1 MNKTKL
7 LSVFIICLFL
17 KFIWFD
23 LIWCL
28 DTTFKSFSYPQTY
41 LVKFMLASLLAVPL
55 VFIRSK
61 WYAVITGS
69 LLDLLLIANLMY
81 FRTYY
86 TAIPSDSYL
95 LISNLSGFTSSVLAS
110 FRWID
115 LGFPMLTILF
125 LILTRNHSLFIFKTG
140 KRKTLIFLGKCILI
154 PFLITGGIVLISGGY
169 KKAYDSLLV
178 HSQTC
183 GTPMYTIFGTLY
195 YEHVRDKQDYTPE
208 VKKEIDDFLASR
220 PLHKPLPFEVEERN
234 NCIIILAESF
244 ESWVLE
250 REVEG
255 KEITPRLNRLLK
267 EPNVLYAPYMQTQ
280 VRGGRSID
288 AQLMLNT
295 GLLPLTF
302 GVYSARFPHN
312 YYPSLEKALRQKYP
326 CGKASCFTVDKK
338 VVWNQA
344 VVARSFGFDLLLDK
358 PFWVLDEKT
367 GPMHKLGDASFLR
380 QCAEKMASEQIIP
393 TDGHSLV
400 QCVTYSGHHP
410 FIIPDELKRISFT
423 MDMPKMLNDYLTIAN
438 YTDDAIGTFI
448 DLLRSQ
454 EKFAKTMIVITG
466 DHEGLAESRSHLCN
480 SDAGKGMVAT
490 DKFTP
495 FIVINSPV
503 ELRYEEVMGQIDMY
517 PTLLNLLG
525 LDDYFWTGMGQ
536 SILDPDKK
544 KFAISFSQEVIGNTE
559 GVSAQEIEFARKAW
573 DISDRM
579 ISCDYFA
586 R

>member
-1 MNKTKL
+1 MFNQDNKSLKSGSHTHSYEQNKATHGIHHL
-7 LSVFIICLFL
+7 PVSKVHLVRPHLVYGYHFQVVFVPADLSGQVYAGVAACRPPCL
-17 KFIWFD
+17 
-23 LIWCL
+23 
-28 DTTFKSFSYPQTY
+28 YPLQ
-41 LVKFMLASLLAVPL
+41 VVCGDHGQFA
-55 VFIRSK
+55 RS
-61 WYAVITGS
+61 A
-69 LLDLLLIANLMY
+69 
-81 FRTYY
+81 
-86 TAIPSDSYL
+86 SDS
-95 LISNLSGFTSSVLAS
+95 
-110 FRWID
+110 
-115 LGFPMLTILF
+115 
-125 LILTRNHSLFIFKTG
+125 
-140 KRKTLIFLGKCILI
+140 
-154 PFLITGGIVLISGGY
+154 
-169 KKAYDSLLV
+169 
-178 HSQTC
+178 
-183 GTPMYTIFGTLY
+183 
-195 YEHVRDKQDYTPE
+195 
-208 VKKEIDDFLASR
+208 
-220 PLHKPLPFEVEERN
+220 
-234 NCIIILAESF
+234 IIILAESF

-267 EPNVLYAPYMQTQ
+267 EPHVLYAPNMQTQ

-312 YYPSLEKALRQKYP
+312 VYPSLEKAIRQKYP
-326 CGKASCFTVDKK
+326 LGKASCFTVDKK

-344 VVARSFGFDLLLDK
+344 VVAQSFGFDLLLDK
-358 PFWVLDEKT
+358 PYWVLDEKT

-380 QCAEKMASEQIIP
+380 QCAGKMASEQIVP

-410 FIIPDELKRISFT
+410 FVLPDELRRIGFS
-423 MDMPKMLNDYLTIAN
+423 DHLPKMLNDYLTVAN
-438 YTDDAIGTFI
+438 YTDDAIGAFI
-448 DLLRSQ
+448 NLLRSQ

-480 SDAGKGMVAT
+480 SDAGKGLVAT

-503 ELRYEEVMGQIDMY
+503 ELRYEAVMGQIDMY

-544 KFAISFSQEVIGNTE
+544 KFAISSSQEVIGNTE
-559 GVSAQEIEFARKAW
+559 GVSAQEIEFAKKAW
-573 DISDRM
+573 EVSDRM
-579 ISCDYFA
+579 IACDYFA